1 MRRSLW
7 SETPESTKRPV
18 YFDYNA
24 TTPVDP
30 AVVSALT
37 LWLEKGFGNPSSD
50 HLSGR
55 EARRQV
61 EASREEVSALIGS
74 EPDEVVF
81 AGSATEANNLAIL
94 GIANAME
101 GGKNGLLVTSAIE
114 HPSGLGPF
122 IRLGEKGW
130 RTEFLPVDPSGRVDL
145 GSAGRIIGPETVFA
159 SLMLANNETGA
170 IQPVRAIADLA
181 HARGARVHVD
191 AAQAAGKVPVDVK
204 ALGADLLTLAGQK
217 FYAPKGI
224 GVLYVRRGTPLLPVM
239 AGGGQERG
247 LRSGT
252 ENVPT
257 IAPLGT
263 DSRLVREHFRRESVR
278 MEEPRDRLH
287 GKLAKGIPGL
297 LLNGPPAERLPN
309 TLNFSFPRVRGR
321 DLLTSLPWIAASTGS
336 ACPGGVQ
343 KMSSGLRAMGLDP
356 ERAWGAVRLSV
367 GRPTTLPEVDRVS
380 EDLINAWKSLVS

>member
-61 EASREEVSALIGS
+61 E
-74 EPDEVVF
+74 
-81 AGSATEANNLAIL
+81 
-94 GIANAME
+94 
-101 GGKNGLLVTSAIE
+101 
-114 HPSGLGPF
+114 
-122 IRLGEKGW
+122 
-130 RTEFLPVDPSGRVDL
+130 
-145 GSAGRIIGPETVFA
+145 
-159 SLMLANNETGA
+159 
-170 IQPVRAIADLA
+170 
-181 HARGARVHVD
+181 
-191 AAQAAGKVPVDVK
+191 

-343 KMSSGLRAMGLDP
+343 KISSVLRAMGLDP
-356 ERAWGAVRLSV
+356 ERAWGAVRLSL
-367 GRPTTLPEVDRVS
+367 GRFTTLPEIDRAS
-380 EDLINAWKSLVS
+380 NDLIAAWKRLVS